1 MAQNAKLRPP
11 DPQLLRALKAAAG
24 PRGIVEEE
32 HELAPFTTDW
42 RELYRGRTPL
52 VVRPADTR
60 QVAEILRLC
69 SQAQVAVVPQ
79 GGNTGLVG
87 GSVPD
92 ASGTQILLSLSR
104 LNRIRAIDPE
114 DFTITVEAGCVLQS
128 VQEAAAQAERL
139 FPLSL
144 GAEGR
149 CQIGGVIS
157 TNAGGTAVLRYGNMR
172 DFVLGIEAVLPD
184 GRIWNGL
191 KRLRKDNTGYDLKQL
206 FIGAEGTLGVVTAA
220 VLKLFPRPRETV
232 TGLAAVPNA
241 QAAVALLA
249 GLRTGSGDAVT
260 SFELMA
266 RNAVALANSA
276 LPGTADP
283 FPDAPWCVLIEL
295 ASSSETLHLR
305 AAAEKALAD
314 AMEAGLLLDA
324 TLAESEAQARRLW
337 HLREAIVE
345 AQRVSGPSIKHD
357 VSVAVSAVPE
367 MLAKTDAAVET
378 VFPGVRPMPFG
389 HVGDGNIHYNLL
401 PPTGLAAEAFL
412 AKAGALTRA
421 VHDVVAGMGGSISAE
436 HGLGQLR
443 REEALRYK
451 DPLEI
456 ELMRRVKAALD
467 PRGIMNPG
475 KVVS

>member
-172 DFVLGIEAVLPD
+172 DLVLGIEAVLPD

-249 GLRTGSGDAVT
+249 GLRAGSGDAVT

-324 TLAESEAQARRLW
+324 TLAESEAQALAFARGDRGGAARLRP
-337 HLREAIVE
+337 LDQARCVGGRLGGA
-345 AQRVSGPSIKHD
+345 G
-357 VSVAVSAVPE
+357 
-367 MLAKTDAAVET
+367 DARQDRC
-378 VFPGVRPMPFG
+378 GG
-389 HVGDGNIHYNLL
+389 GDGVSRR
-401 PPTGLAAEAFL
+401 AAD
-412 AKAGALTRA
+412 ALRPCRRREHPLQPAAAHRA
-421 VHDVVAGMGGSISAE
+421 RGGS
-436 HGLGQLR
+436 L
-443 REEALRYK
+443 
-451 DPLEI
+451 
-456 ELMRRVKAALD
+456 
-467 PRGIMNPG
+467 PRQGG
-475 KVVS
+475 RADAGRA

>member
-1 MAQNAKLRPP
+1 
-11 DPQLLRALKAAAG
+11 LRA
-24 PRGIVEEE
+24 
-32 HELAPFTTDW
+32 
-42 RELYRGRTPL
+42 
-52 VVRPADTR
+52 
-60 QVAEILRLC
+60 
-69 SQAQVAVVPQ
+69 
-79 GGNTGLVG
+79 
-87 GSVPD
+87 
-92 ASGTQILLSLSR
+92 
-104 LNRIRAIDPE
+104 
-114 DFTITVEAGCVLQS
+114 
-128 VQEAAAQAERL
+128 
-139 FPLSL
+139 
-144 GAEGR
+144 
-149 CQIGGVIS
+149 
-157 TNAGGTAVLRYGNMR
+157 
-172 DFVLGIEAVLPD
+172 
-184 GRIWNGL
+184 
-191 KRLRKDNTGYDLKQL
+191 
-206 FIGAEGTLGVVTAA
+206 
-220 VLKLFPRPRETV
+220 
-232 TGLAAVPNA
+232 
-241 QAAVALLA
+241 
-249 GLRTGSGDAVT
+249 GSGDAVT

-357 VSVAVSAVPE
+357 VSVPVSAVPE
-367 MLAKTDAAVET
+367 MLAKADAAVET